1 MIRTRRC
8 QPNLYKCSCLASTS
22 VRRKIVPKKFKE
34 QVKKKRNLE
43 VFILKLR
50 LVENVA
56 NAIRSVSV
64 CTLNFFFGKPAHVT
78 K

>member
-43 VFILKLR
+43 VFFLKLR

-64 CTLNFFFGKPAHVT
+64 HFEFFFLVNQLM
-78 K
+78 